1 MDGQQ
6 LVVLYSIIP
15 WVGVMAAG
23 YAFGTVVI
31 AEPGQRRRRC
41 LQIGGAAIALFLLLR
56 GLDRYGDPRP
66 WHAQAANAAGPAAMP
81 ALLAF
86 LDTNKYP
93 ASLDFL
99 LMTLGPTLALLP
111 LLERARGRLAHGLEV
126 FGCVPLFFY
135 LLHIPLIHTLALAVS
150 ALRAGQVNPWLFENH
165 PMGNPPA
172 PPGYA
177 WGFGT
182 LYAVWLL
189 AIVLLFFPC
198 RWFAT
203 WKSRSASPWLRFF

>member
-1 MDGQQ
+1 
-6 LVVLYSIIP
+6 
-15 WVGVMAAG
+15 
-23 YAFGTVVI
+23 
-31 AEPGQRRRRC
+31 
-41 LQIGGAAIALFLLLR
+41 
-56 GLDRYGDPRP
+56 
-66 WHAQAANAAGPAAMP
+66 
-81 ALLAF
+81 
-86 LDTNKYP
+86 
-93 ASLDFL
+93 
-99 LMTLGPTLALLP
+99 MTLGPTLALLP
-111 LLERARGRLAHGLEV
+111 LLERARGRLAHGLDV
-126 FGCVPLFFY
+126 FGRVPFFFY
-135 LLHIPLIHTLALAVS
+135 LLHIPLIHALALAVS

-198 RWFAT
+198 RWFAA